1 MAGKVS
7 EKFIESLRQELIG
20 ILSNRDGISEE
31 KEPARDEKRI
41 LVAVSGGAD
50 SLALLLSLQE
60 VAEEMGLIISALHVE
75 HGIRGEESM
84 SDAAFVEDLCDKEKI
99 PLRVVHV
106 DAKGLADEE
115 KLSIEEAARILRYQ
129 ALKEAAREEGAMI
142 AVAHHMED
150 QVETI
155 LLHLLRGSGGE
166 GLAGMRTFDRQDGI
180 AIIRPLLHMSRKE
193 IESYL
198 ALRGQEYC
206 TDSTNQDD
214 RNPRNRIRHDIL
226 PVFEQMKPDY
236 GQRFGDAADLLQEER
251 DYIKGEAG
259 ILLRKC
265 QEIEKSSDV
274 LHRKKLLELTD
285 SSYMRREVLRLW
297 LQEELPDGCHDI
309 MGSHL
314 RAAEDLLLQE
324 SGKETHLPGAYR
336 LMTNGDFL
344 YLLAEGEK
352 IPGKGPEISM
362 GRLYISEEEWE
373 EGRQI
378 PESVYT
384 KYVDCDK
391 IENTLVLRA
400 RQPGD
405 RIWVRKDKSKA
416 FKDWCIDE
424 KIPRELRDQI
434 PLVCDGNRVIW
445 AVGYRLGEN
454 AKVTD
459 ETRRIF
465 TMNWRSNHE

>member
-7 EKFIESLRQELIG
+7 EKFIENLRQELIG

-31 KEPARDEKRI
+31 KELARDEKRI

-129 ALKEAAREEGAMI
+129 ALKEAAREEGAVI

-180 AIIRPLLHMSRKE
+180 AIIRPLLHISRKE

-226 PVFEQMKPDY
+226 PIFEQMKPDY
-236 GQRFGDAADLLQEER
+236 MQRFGDAADLLQDESNN
-251 DYIKGEAG
+251 
-259 ILLRKC
+259 LR
-265 QEIEKSSDV
+265 
-274 LHRKKLLELTD
+274 
-285 SSYMRREVLRLW
+285 
-297 LQEELPDGCHDI
+297 
-309 MGSHL
+309 
-314 RAAEDLLLQE
+314 
-324 SGKETHLPGAYR
+324 
-336 LMTNGDFL
+336 
-344 YLLAEGEK
+344 
-352 IPGKGPEISM
+352 
-362 GRLYISEEEWE
+362 GRS
-373 EGRQI
+373 
-378 PESVYT
+378 
-384 KYVDCDK
+384 
-391 IENTLVLRA
+391 
-400 RQPGD
+400 
-405 RIWVRKDKSKA
+405 
-416 FKDWCIDE
+416 
-424 KIPRELRDQI
+424 
-434 PLVCDGNRVIW
+434 
-445 AVGYRLGEN
+445 
-454 AKVTD
+454 
-459 ETRRIF
+459 
-465 TMNWRSNHE
+465 